1 MFRYKLPLFLLA
13 CGSTLCSCMLVGPA
27 TGTASA
33 QTEFASAAPGLA
45 SASQPLL
52 LEIPLADSAEQP
64 DASANGSPRHPKP
77 ALGSFTLGW
86 TTLYADEGAGERE
99 DINGP
104 FFRPSFNIP
113 KGFSVFFD
121 STNYYG
127 RNRNGSLNGHGFTF
141 GAGHDL
147 FDTKHVKPAFFAEA
161 GVVRTS
167 NAGSIVDQFAFASG
181 LSFTIPLNRHVDLA
195 LTPAEWVFL
204 YPKGDPR
211 NDYNAKVGLS
221 FPFGHR

>member
-1 MFRYKLPLFLLA
+1 MINIDLNAQAPTQMQEKPKTPL
-13 CGSTLCSCMLVGPA
+13 
-27 TGTASA
+27 GT
-33 QTEFASAAPGLA
+33 
-45 SASQPLL
+45 
-52 LEIPLADSAEQP
+52 
-64 DASANGSPRHPKP
+64 
-77 ALGSFTLGW
+77 FTLGW

-104 FFRPSFNIP
+104 FFRPAINVG

-127 RNRNGSLNGHGFTF
+127 RNRKGSLNGHGFTF
-141 GAGHDL
+141 GTGRNVFAM
-147 FDTKHVKPAFFAEA
+147 KHVKPSIFAEA

-181 LSFTIPLNRHVDLA
+181 FNLTIPLNRYVNLA
-195 LTPAEWVFL
+195 VTPAEWVFL
-204 YPKGDPR
+204 YPQGDPR
-211 NDYNAKVGLS
+211 NDFNAKVGLS

>member
-1 MFRYKLPLFLLA
+1 MVSSSQSALG
-13 CGSTLCSCMLVGPA
+13 GSS
-27 TGTASA
+27 
-33 QTEFASAAPGLA
+33 
-45 SASQPLL
+45 SQPYLFDL
-52 LEIPLADSAEQP
+52 NTP
-64 DASANGSPRHPKP
+64 SPPQSGLKPKP
-77 ALGSFTLGW
+77 ALGALTIGW

-141 GAGHDL
+141 GAGHNI
-147 FDTKHVKPAFFAEA
+147 FATRHVKPSFFAEA

-167 NAGSIVDQFAFASG
+167 NAGSVVDQFAFASG
-181 LSFTIPLNRHVDLA
+181 LGLTIPINRHIDLA

-211 NDYNAKVGLS
+211 NAYNAKVGLS